1 MKRTAEALDAGNIKA
16 DSNDA
21 EKPKK
26 KKVKFEK
33 SLENKSGKIK
43 I

>member
-1 MKRTAEALDAGNIKA
+1 MKRTAAVLDADNTKA
-16 DSNDA
+16 EDP
-21 EKPKK
+21 EKQKK

-33 SLENKSGKIK
+33 SLENKSGKTK